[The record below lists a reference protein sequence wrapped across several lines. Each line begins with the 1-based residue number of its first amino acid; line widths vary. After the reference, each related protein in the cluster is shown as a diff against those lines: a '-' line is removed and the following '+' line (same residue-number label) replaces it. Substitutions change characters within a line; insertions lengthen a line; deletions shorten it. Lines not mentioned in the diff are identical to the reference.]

1 MQAFLTYLLSG
12 LALAGSFA
20 LVGSGMVVVYR
31 VTHVL
36 NFAQG
41 MLAVFGA
48 MISYTLLSGMLPH
61 GVAELVAVIC
71 CAVIGVAIGIVAIG
85 KRGTPP
91 MISLLI
97 TLGLGMIA
105 EAVVVAIWGQNPV
118 SPPGLGGS
126 IQILGVNLASQRI
139 LVFLVALVT
148 FALLSLFFARTDIGK
163 ALTAAAS
170 NPRAAR
176 LVGINT
182 RMMGLVA
189 FAIAGA
195 LGGLA
200 GVLIAPTTA
209 VSVSSDLPLILS
221 GFAAAIFGGLRS
233 PWMTFLGAVILG
245 VVGQLVAAYGN
256 GSYQTPVALLMM
268 LVIMIVRAGTM
279 NPEEAK

>member
-71 CAVIGVAIGIVAIG
+71 LRRDR
-85 KRGTPP
+85 RGHRHRRDRQARHAADDLAADHPRAGHDRR
-91 MISLLI
+91 SGRGRD
-97 TLGLGMIA
+97 LGA
-105 EAVVVAIWGQNPV
+105 E
-118 SPPGLGGS
+118 PGLAAGPRGS

-148 FALLSLFFARTDIGK
+148 FALAEPVLRPDRHRQGADRGGIQPARGPAGRHQHPDDG
-163 ALTAAAS
+163 ARRLRDRRRARGPCRRAHRPDHGGVGVLGPSAD
-170 NPRAAR
+170 PQRLRRRDLRRAAQAR
-176 LVGINT
+176 G
-182 RMMGLVA
+182 
-189 FAIAGA
+189 
-195 LGGLA
+195 
-200 GVLIAPTTA
+200 
-209 VSVSSDLPLILS
+209 
-221 GFAAAIFGGLRS
+221 
-233 PWMTFLGAVILG
+233 
-245 VVGQLVAAYGN
+245 
-256 GSYQTPVALLMM
+256 
-268 LVIMIVRAGTM
+268 
-279 NPEEAK
+279 

>member
-1 MQAFLTYLLSG
+1 MQDLLTYILSG

-20 LVGSGMVVVYR
+20 LVGSGIVVVYR

-48 MISYTLLSGMLPH
+48 MISSTLLGGMLPH
-61 GVAELVAVIC
+61 GVAELVAVLC
-71 CAVIGVAIGIVAIG
+71 CAVIGVIIGVAAIG
-85 KRGTPP
+85 KPGTPP

-105 EAVVVAIWGQNPV
+105 TAVVIGVWGQTPV
-118 SPPGLGGS
+118 SPPGVGGS
-126 IQILGVNLASQRI
+126 VDILGVSLETQRI
-139 LVFLVALVT
+139 VVFLAALVT
-148 FALLSLFFARTDIGK
+148 FALLSVFFARTDIGK

-182 RMMGLVA
+182 RAMGLVA
-189 FAIAGA
+189 FAISGA

-209 VSVSSDLPLILS
+209 VSVASDLPLVLS

-268 LVIMIVRAGTM
+268 LVIMIVRARSMTT
-279 NPEEAK
+279 EEAK

>member
-1 MQAFLTYLLSG
+1 MADFITFVLSG

-20 LVGSGMVVVYR
+20 LVGSGLVVVYR

-48 MISYTLLSGMLPH
+48 MISYSLLGGILPH
-61 GVAELVAVIC
+61 GLAELVAVLC
-71 CAVIGVAIGIVAIG
+71 CVAIGVALGIAAIG

-91 MISLLI
+91 MIALLI

-105 EAVVVAIWGQNPV
+105 EAVVVWVWGQTPV
-118 SPPGLGGS
+118 SPPGVPGS
-126 IQILGVNLASQRI
+126 IDVFGVSLENQRI

-170 NPRAAR
+170 NPHAAR

-189 FAIAGA
+189 FGIAGA

-209 VSVSSDLPLILS
+209 ISVASDLPLILS

-268 LVIMIVRAGTM
+268 LIIMIVRAGTM
-279 NPEEAK
+279 TEEEAK

>member
-1 MQAFLTYLLSG
+1 MEAFLTYVISG

-20 LVGSGMVVVYR
+20 LVGSGIVVVYR

-48 MISYTLLSGMLPH
+48 MISYSLLGGILPH
-61 GVAELVAVIC
+61 GVAELVAVLC
-71 CAVIGVAIGIVAIG
+71 CAVISVIIGVAAIG

-97 TLGLGMIA
+97 TLGLGMVA
-105 EAVVVAIWGQNPV
+105 TAVVTGVWGQTPV
-118 SPPGLGGS
+118 SPPGLTGTVD
-126 IQILGVNLASQRI
+126 ILGVSLATQRI
-139 LVFLVALVT
+139 VVFVAALIT

-182 RMMGLVA
+182 RAMGLVA

-245 VVGQLVAAYGN
+245 VVGQLVAAYGS

>member
-1 MQAFLTYLLSG
+1 MQDLLTYILSG

-20 LVGSGMVVVYR
+20 LVGSGIVVVYR

-48 MISYTLLSGMLPH
+48 MISSTLLGGMLPH
-61 GVAELVAVIC
+61 GVAELVAVLC
-71 CAVIGVAIGIVAIG
+71 CAVIGVIIGVAAIG
-85 KRGTPP
+85 KPGTPP

-105 EAVVVAIWGQNPV
+105 TAVVIGVWGQTPV
-118 SPPGLGGS
+118 SPPGVGGS
-126 IQILGVNLASQRI
+126 VDILGVSLETQRI
-139 LVFLVALVT
+139 VVFLAALVT
-148 FALLSLFFARTDIGK
+148 FALLSVFFARTDIGK

-170 NPRAAR
+170 NARAAR

-182 RMMGLVA
+182 RAMGLVA
-189 FAIAGA
+189 FAISGA

-209 VSVSSDLPLILS
+209 VSVASDLPLVLS

-268 LVIMIVRAGTM
+268 LVIMIVRARSMTT
-279 NPEEAK
+279 EEAK

>member
-1 MQAFLTYLLSG
+1 MQAFLTYVISG

-20 LVGSGMVVVYR
+20 LIGSGIVVVYR

-48 MISYTLLSGMLPH
+48 MISYSLLGGMLPH
-61 GVAELVAVIC
+61 GLAELVAVLC

-85 KRGTPP
+85 KPGTPP
-91 MISLLI
+91 MIALLI

-105 EAVVVAIWGQNPV
+105 AAVVIAVWGQTPV
-118 SPPGLGGS
+118 SPPGVTGS
-126 IQILGVNLASQRI
+126 VDIFGVSLETQRL
-139 LVFLVALVT
+139 LVFVVALVT

-182 RMMGLVA
+182 RAMGLVA
-189 FAIAGA
+189 FGIAGI

-209 VSVSSDLPLILS
+209 ISVSSDLPLVLS

-233 PWMTFLGAVILG
+233 PWLTFLGAVILG

-256 GSYQTPVALLMM
+256 GSYQTPIALLMM
-268 LVIMIVRAGTM
+268 LVIMIVRARSMTT
-279 NPEEAK
+279 EEAK